1 MRVLLKLVLDC
12 EPDAAWRA
20 IRSPS
25 VLNAVSSPLTRFE
38 SLEPAGFPILWP
50 AGDHPVAMRAPG
62 GITIG
67 EQVIAISY
75 PAVGSPGSGTRAP
88 SASAASA
95 GSPGAGSASAGSAGT
110 DSASAGSPSAGS
122 ASAVGA
128 VRVMRDTGWG
138 LSGPLVLVTR
148 WEHTMSIADAAGG
161 RTLYRDQLVFE
172 AGRFTLL
179 LWPAYWAFWQWRALG
194 IKRLASGWTA

>member
-25 VLNAVSSPLTRFE
+25 VLNAVSAPLTHFE
-38 SLEPAGFPILWP
+38 SLEPYGFPALWP
-50 AGDHPVAMRAPG
+50 EGDHPVVMRAPG

-75 PAVGSPGSGTRAP
+75 PQVGAPGSGTRAP
-88 SASAASA
+88 AASGAPAALGA
-95 GSPGAGSASAGSAGT
+95 GALDAGSASTSSG
-110 DSASAGSPSAGS
+110 
-122 ASAVGA
+122 
-128 VRVMRDTGWG
+128 VRLMRDAGRG
-138 LSGPLVLVTR
+138 LSGPLTLVDR
-148 WEHTMSIADAAGG
+148 WEHTMSVADAPGG

-172 AGRFTLL
+172 AGALTPL

>member
-25 VLNAVSSPLTRFE
+25 VLNAVSAPLTTFE
-38 SLEPAGFPILWP
+38 SLEPFGFPALWP
-50 AGDHPVAMRAPG
+50 AGDHPVVMRAPG

-75 PAVGSPGSGTRAP
+75 PEVGSPGSGTR
-88 SASAASA
+88 S
-95 GSPGAGSASAGSAGT
+95 GADTSG
-110 DSASAGSPSAGS
+110 
-122 ASAVGA
+122 
-128 VRVMRDTGWG
+128 VRLMRDAGWG
-138 LSGPLVLVTR
+138 LSGPLALVTR
-148 WEHTMSIADAAGG
+148 WEHTMSIADAPGG

-172 AGRFTLL
+172 AGALTPL
-179 LWPAYWAFWQWRALG
+179 LWPAYWAFWQWRAIG
-194 IKRLASGWTA
+194 IRRLASTWTA